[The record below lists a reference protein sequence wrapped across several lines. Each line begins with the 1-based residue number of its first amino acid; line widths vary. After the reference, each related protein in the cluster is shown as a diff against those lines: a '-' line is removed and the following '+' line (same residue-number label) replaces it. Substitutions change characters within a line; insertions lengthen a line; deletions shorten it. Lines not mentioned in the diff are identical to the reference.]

1 MNNKKET
8 ISRLKKLCSKKEKC
22 IKDIKKKLEEW
33 NINDSDISE
42 IVEILIKENYIN
54 EERYVKAYINDK
66 VKFEKWGKNKIIYE
80 LRKKGID
87 ENLIHKIINSYDN
100 EEYYKNLKEIIEKK
114 RKILKDDTYENRRKL
129 IRYLYSKGYS
139 IDDINKFIDIDDL
152 SD

>member
-114 RKILKDDTYENRRKL
+114 RKILKDDSYENRRKL